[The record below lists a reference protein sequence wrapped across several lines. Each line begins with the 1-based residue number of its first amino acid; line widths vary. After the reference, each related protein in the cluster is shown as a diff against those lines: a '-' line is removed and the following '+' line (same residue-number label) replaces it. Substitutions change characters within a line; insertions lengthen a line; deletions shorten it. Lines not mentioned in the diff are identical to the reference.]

1 MPRTPLDP
9 QIDSGLRSMPPH
21 EAISTALKL
30 SASLAAGVA
39 LLGLGGN
46 IAGPVNRSFD
56 AIRDLIVKQGSSA
69 PISIDELIALVEQIC
84 FQIWSLSAFQPDP
97 LKSRLQELVEP
108 ICGPPTTLL
117 RQR

>member
-21 EAISTALKL
+21 EAIATALKL

-39 LLGLGGN
+39 LLGMDRN
-46 IAGPVNRSFD
+46 MAGPVNRSFD
-56 AIRDLIVKQGSSA
+56 AIRDLILKQGSSA
-69 PISIDELIALVEQIC
+69 SISIDELIALVEHIC
-84 FQIWSLSAFQPDP
+84 FQIWSLSAFQADP

-108 ICGPPTTLL
+108 ICRQPTALL
-117 RQR
+117 RQH